1 MKPTGSE
8 LIDQCIKSHM
18 GDDEKILLADGLENA
33 FMGIGRQFTHPV
45 AIYSYRKTI
54 KILMKHGM
62 DREGAIEYFD
72 YNIAGAFVGDQ
83 TPVFLQD
90 E

>member
-1 MKPTGSE
+1 MKPTGNE
-8 LIDQCIKSHM
+8 LIDYCIKKAM

-33 FMGIGRQFTHPV
+33 FMGVGRQFHHPV
-45 AIYSYRKTI
+45 AIYSYKKVI
-54 KILMKHGM
+54 KILMRSKMSH
-62 DREGAIEYFD
+62 EEAVEYFD
-72 YNIAGAFVGDQ
+72 YNIAGAFIGDQ